1 MVEMITYF
9 SYFSAPPQSSIL
21 RAYIDINA
29 YFLHFPFILDKTVVG
44 DSLSYHHGFEFGTFD
59 KYFLKCASE
68 YGGGWWYNPK
78 DKKECVVNSNL
89 NAVYNRNIS
98 WGMLDPANAKGSRP
112 KTTEMKIRPMNFSS
126 NTFTH

>member
-9 SYFSAPPQSSIL
+9 SYLSAPPQSSIS

-29 YFLHFPFILDKTVVG
+29 YFLHFPFFLDKTVDD
-44 DSLSYHHGFEFGTFD
+44 DSLSYHRGFEFGTFD
-59 KYFLKCASE
+59 KDNCGSK

-78 DKKECVVNSNL
+78 KCVFDSNL
-89 NAVYNRNIS
+89 NAVYNGKIF
-98 WGMLDPANAKGSRP
+98 WGKLDPDSAKRSNP

>member
-9 SYFSAPPQSSIL
+9 FYLSAPPQSSIL

-29 YFLHFPFILDKTVVG
+29 YFLHFPFFLDKTVDG
-44 DSLSYHHGFEFGTFD
+44 DSLSYHRGFKFGTFD
-59 KYFLKCASE
+59 EDIHKCASKR
-68 YGGGWWYNPK
+68 GGGWWYNP
-78 DKKECVVNSNL
+78 EQCVIDSNL
-89 NAVYNRNIS
+89 NAVYNSKIS
-98 WGMLDPANAKGSRP
+98 WGKLDSGNAKGSVA

>member
-9 SYFSAPPQSSIL
+9 SYLSAPPQSSIL

-29 YFLHFPFILDKTVVG
+29 YFLHFPFILDKTVFG
-44 DSLSYHHGFEFGTFD
+44 DSLRYHDGFEFGTFD
-59 KYFLKCASE
+59 KDVLKCASE
-68 YGGGWWYNPK
+68 NGGGWWYNPK
-78 DKKECVVNSNL
+78 YKKCVVNSNL

-98 WGMLDPANAKGSRP
+98 WGMLDPANAKGSHP

>member
-9 SYFSAPPQSSIL
+9 SYLSAPPQSSIL

-29 YFLHFPFILDKTVVG
+29 YFLHFPFFLDKTVDG
-44 DSLSYHHGFEFGTFD
+44 DSLSYHRGFKFYTFD
-59 KYFLKCASE
+59 KDFGKCRSE
-68 YGGGWWYNPK
+68 YGGGWWYDPK
-78 DKKECVVNSNL
+78 DCVFDSNL
-89 NAVYNRNIS
+89 NAVYNSNIS
-98 WGMLDPANAKGSRP
+98 WGKLDPDSAKGSVP

>member
-9 SYFSAPPQSSIL
+9 SYLSAPPQSSIL

-29 YFLHFPFILDKTVVG
+29 YFLHFPFILDKTVVE
-44 DSLSYHHGFEFGTFD
+44 DSLSYHRGFEFGTFD
-59 KYFLKCASE
+59 KDLLKCASE
-68 YGGGWWYNPK
+68 HGGGWWYAPK
-78 DKKECVVNSNL
+78 YGKCVVDSNL
-89 NAVYNRNIS
+89 NAVYKIS
-98 WGMLDPANAKGSRP
+98 WGMLDPANAKGSDP

>member
-9 SYFSAPPQSSIL
+9 SYLSAPPQSSIL

-29 YFLHFPFILDKTVVG
+29 YYLYFPFFLDKTVDD
-44 DSLSYHHGFEFGTFD
+44 DSLSYHRGFEFGTFD
-59 KYFLKCASE
+59 KDFLKCASE
-68 YGGGWWYNPK
+68 HGGGWWYNPK
-78 DKKECVVNSNL
+78 ECVVDSNL
-89 NAVYNRNIS
+89 NAVYNGKIL
-98 WGMLDPANAKGSRP
+98 WGKLNPGNAKESDP

>member
-9 SYFSAPPQSSIL
+9 SYLSAPPQSSIL

-29 YFLHFPFILDKTVVG
+29 YFLHFPFFLDKTVHG
-44 DSLSYHHGFEFGTFD
+44 DSLSYHHGFKFGTFD
-59 KYFLKCASE
+59 KDECASKR
-68 YGGGWWYNPK
+68 GGGWWYNP
-78 DKKECVVNSNL
+78 DCVFDSNL
-89 NAVYNRNIS
+89 NAVYNSKIY
-98 WGMLDPANAKGSRP
+98 WGMLDPGNAKGSRP

>member
-9 SYFSAPPQSSIL
+9 SYLSAPPQSSIL

-98 WGMLDPANAKGSRP
+98 WGMLDPANAKGSRH

>member
-9 SYFSAPPQSSIL
+9 SYLSAPPQSSIL

-29 YFLHFPFILDKTVVG
+29 YFLHFPFILDKTVFG
-44 DSLSYHHGFEFGTFD
+44 DSLSYHDGFEFGTFD
-59 KYFLKCASE
+59 KDVLKCASE
-68 YGGGWWYNPK
+68 CGGGWWYNST
-78 DKKECVVNSNL
+78 DKKKCVVNSNL

>member
-9 SYFSAPPQSSIL
+9 SYLSAPPQSSIL

-98 WGMLDPANAKGSRP
+98 WGMLDPANAKGSHP

>member
-9 SYFSAPPQSSIL
+9 PYLSAPPQSSIL

-29 YFLHFPFILDKTVVG
+29 YFLHFPFILDKTVVE
-44 DSLSYHHGFEFGTFD
+44 DSLSYHRGLEFGTFD
-59 KYFLKCASE
+59 KDVLKCASE
-68 YGGGWWYNPK
+68 NGGGWWYKP
-78 DKKECVVNSNL
+78 DCVAKSNL
-89 NAVYNRNIS
+89 NAVYNSEIF
-98 WGMLDPANAKGSRP
+98 WGKLDPDSAKGSVP

>member
-9 SYFSAPPQSSIL
+9 SYLSAPPQSSIL

-29 YFLHFPFILDKTVVG
+29 YFLHFPFFLDKTVDG
-44 DSLSYHHGFEFGTFD
+44 DSLSYHRGFKFGTFD
-59 KYFLKCASE
+59 KTFLKCASK
-68 YGGGWWYNPK
+68 YGGGWWYNP
-78 DKKECVVNSNL
+78 DNNCVVNSNL
-89 NAVYNRNIS
+89 NAVYNSEIS
-98 WGMLDPANAKGSRP
+98 WGKLDPDSAKGSVP

>member
-9 SYFSAPPQSSIL
+9 SYLSAPPQSSIL

-29 YFLHFPFILDKTVVG
+29 YFLHFPFFLDKTVDG
-44 DSLSYHHGFEFGTFD
+44 DSLSYHNGSKFYTFD
-59 KYFLKCASE
+59 KDFRKCRSE

-78 DKKECVVNSNL
+78 ICVFGSNL
-89 NAVYNRNIS
+89 NAVYNSKIF
-98 WGMLDPANAKGSRP
+98 WGKLDPDSAKGSVP

>member
-9 SYFSAPPQSSIL
+9 SYLSAPPQSSIL

-29 YFLHFPFILDKTVVG
+29 YFLHFPFILDKTVVE
-44 DSLSYHHGFEFGTFD
+44 DSLSYHRGLEFGTFD
-59 KYFLKCASE
+59 KDVLKCASE
-68 YGGGWWYNPK
+68 NGGGWWY
-78 DKKECVVNSNL
+78 KKPDCFANSNL
-89 NAVYNRNIS
+89 NAVYNSEIF
-98 WGMLDPANAKGSRP
+98 WGMLDPDSAKGSVP

>member
-9 SYFSAPPQSSIL
+9 FYLSAPPQSSIL

-29 YFLHFPFILDKTVVG
+29 YFLHFPFFLDKTVDG
-44 DSLSYHHGFEFGTFD
+44 DSLSYHRGFKFGTFD
-59 KYFLKCASE
+59 KDIYECASDL
-68 YGGGWWYNPK
+68 GGGWWYDPK
-78 DKKECVVNSNL
+78 KCVVGSNL
-89 NAVYNRNIS
+89 NAFYNSKIS
-98 WGMLDPANAKGSRP
+98 WGELDLGNAKGSVP

>member
-9 SYFSAPPQSSIL
+9 SYLSAPPQSSIL

-44 DSLSYHHGFEFGTFD
+44 DSLSYHRGLEFGTFD
-59 KYFLKCASE
+59 KDVLKCASKN
-68 YGGGWWYNPK
+68 GGGWWYNPK
-78 DKKECVVNSNL
+78 YENCVGNSNL
-89 NAVYNRNIS
+89 NAVYNRKIF
-98 WGMLDPANAKGSRP
+98 WGMLDPANAKGSHP